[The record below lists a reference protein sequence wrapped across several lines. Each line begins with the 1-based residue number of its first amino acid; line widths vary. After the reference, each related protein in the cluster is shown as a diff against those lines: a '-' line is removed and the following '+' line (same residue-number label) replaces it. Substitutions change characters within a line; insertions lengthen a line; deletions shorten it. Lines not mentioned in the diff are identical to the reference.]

1 MFFFAKPE
9 SLSFIAIIDKEMLA
23 LVNMNQVAPGGK
35 SPSAQELRPNANKKM
50 YDRETMFS
58 HAAQAAAETFAAS
71 LEPIG
76 LVLADG
82 WNGEGA
88 LFEGDGCRCEGWY
101 WAWEARRFF
110 SVVCCDFTLKEPLP
124 FCFDSGGYFAVRR
137 ERHGLMP
144 QSSVSAFLEAKPKTS
159 SILLPKEAR
168 FSYTEIEYYDEYCQ
182 SVFGERIDKALKP
195 LATSLKGLRNQA
207 SWDPEIAEMLGE
219 ITPREIPGPEASLLY
234 SGIANLVMARLLRM
248 GESLCEGVAE
258 QDRLSIARAVSY
270 IENNLGGAIR
280 QKDLLEAANMGSTK
294 FKKTFKQVTGLTVTE
309 FVSSERIE
317 LAKRLLTDHDMSIDE
332 VAHRCGYAR
341 ATSFSALF
349 AKSVGM
355 PPRKWR
361 SIAKVAFDDDP
372 ESKLLGV
379 LASGRSCVS
388 EAESHS

>member
-1 MFFFAKPE
+1 
-9 SLSFIAIIDKEMLA
+9 
-23 LVNMNQVAPGGK
+23 
-35 SPSAQELRPNANKKM
+35 
-50 YDRETMFS
+50 
-58 HAAQAAAETFAAS
+58 
-71 LEPIG
+71 
-76 LVLADG
+76 
-82 WNGEGA
+82 
-88 LFEGDGCRCEGWY
+88 
-101 WAWEARRFF
+101 
-110 SVVCCDFTLKEPLP
+110 
-124 FCFDSGGYFAVRR
+124 
-137 ERHGLMP
+137 MP

-159 SILLPKEAR
+159 SVLLPKGAR
-168 FSYTEIEYYDEYCQ
+168 FSYTEIEYYDEYCR

-195 LATSLKGLRNQA
+195 LATSLKGLRSQA
-207 SWDPEIAEMLGE
+207 SWDPEIAEMLDE
-219 ITPREIPGPEASLLY
+219 IAPREIPGSEAGLLY

-248 GESLCEGVAE
+248 GESLCGGVAE

-270 IENNLGGAIR
+270 IESNLGGAIG

-349 AKSVGM
+349 TKSVGI

-372 ESKLLGV
+372 ESKYLDILE
-379 LASGRSCVS
+379 SGRSCVS
-388 EAESHS
+388 EPGSHS

>member
-1 MFFFAKPE
+1 MD
-9 SLSFIAIIDKEMLA
+9 DK
-23 LVNMNQVAPGGK
+23 
-35 SPSAQELRPNANKKM
+35 
-50 YDRETMFS
+50 ETMFS

-82 WNGEGA
+82 WNGEGS
-88 LFEGDGCRCEGWY
+88 LFEGDGRRCEGWY

-110 SVVCCDFTLKEPLP
+110 SVVCCDFTLKERLP

-159 SILLPKEAR
+159 SVLLPKGAR
-168 FSYTEIEYYDEYCQ
+168 FSYTEIEYYDEYCR
-182 SVFGERIDKALKP
+182 SVFGEKIDKALKP
-195 LATSLKGLRNQA
+195 LAISLKSLRNQA
-207 SWDPEIAEMLGE
+207 SWDPEIAEMLGK
-219 ITPREIPGPEASLLY
+219 ITPREIPGSEAGLLY

-270 IENNLGGAIR
+270 IESNLGGAIG

-317 LAKRLLTDHDMSIDE
+317 LAKRLLTDHDIDE

-349 AKSVGM
+349 TKLVGI

-361 SIAKVAFDDDP
+361 LIAKVAFDDDP
-372 ESKLLGV
+372 ESKLLDI
-379 LASGRSCVS
+379 LASGRSRVS
-388 EAESHS
+388 EPGSHS

>member
-1 MFFFAKPE
+1 
-9 SLSFIAIIDKEMLA
+9 
-23 LVNMNQVAPGGK
+23 
-35 SPSAQELRPNANKKM
+35 M

-82 WNGEGA
+82 WNGEGS
-88 LFEGDGCRCEGWY
+88 LFEGDGRRCEGWY

-137 ERHGLMP
+137 ERHVLMP

-219 ITPREIPGPEASLLY
+219 ITPREILGPEASLLY

-280 QKDLLEAANMGSTK
+280 QKDLLEAANMGVNQIQEDIQAGDGIDSDR
-294 FKKTFKQVTGLTVTE
+294 V
-309 FVSSERIE
+309 
-317 LAKRLLTDHDMSIDE
+317 RLLGKNRAGEKT
-332 VAHRCGYAR
+332 AHR
-341 ATSFSALF
+341 
-349 AKSVGM
+349 
-355 PPRKWR
+355 P
-361 SIAKVAFDDDP
+361 
-372 ESKLLGV
+372 
-379 LASGRSCVS
+379 
-388 EAESHS
+388 

>member
-1 MFFFAKPE
+1 
-9 SLSFIAIIDKEMLA
+9 
-23 LVNMNQVAPGGK
+23 
-35 SPSAQELRPNANKKM
+35 M

-58 HAAQAAAETFAAS
+58 HAAQAATETFEAS
-71 LEPIG
+71 LESIG
-76 LVLADG
+76 LVLADE
-82 WNGEGA
+82 WNGEGS
-88 LFEGDGCRCEGWY
+88 LFEGDGRRCEGWY
-101 WAWEARRFF
+101 WAWEARRSF
-110 SVVCCDFTLKEPLP
+110 SVVCCDFTLKESLP

-137 ERHGLMP
+137 ERRLMP

-168 FSYTEIEYYDEYCQ
+168 FSYTEIEYYDEYYQ

-219 ITPREIPGPEASLLY
+219 ITPREISGPEAGLLY

-270 IENNLGGAIR
+270 IESNLGGVIR

-309 FVSSERIE
+309 FISSERIE
-317 LAKRLLTDHDMSIDE
+317 LAKRLLTDHDMSIDD

-341 ATSFSALF
+341 ATSFSTLF

-355 PPRKWR
+355 SPRKWR

-388 EAESHS
+388 EAESHF

>member
-1 MFFFAKPE
+1 
-9 SLSFIAIIDKEMLA
+9 
-23 LVNMNQVAPGGK
+23 
-35 SPSAQELRPNANKKM
+35 M

-234 SGIANLVMARLLRM
+234 SGIANLVDGKAAQDGREPVRGSGRAGPPFDRESRIVHREQPRRCDQAEGSARGREHGVNQIQEDIQAGDGIDSDRVRLLGKNRA
-248 GESLCEGVAE
+248 GE
-258 QDRLSIARAVSY
+258 
-270 IENNLGGAIR
+270 
-280 QKDLLEAANMGSTK
+280 
-294 FKKTFKQVTGLTVTE
+294 KT
-309 FVSSERIE
+309 
-317 LAKRLLTDHDMSIDE
+317 
-332 VAHRCGYAR
+332 AHR
-341 ATSFSALF
+341 
-349 AKSVGM
+349 
-355 PPRKWR
+355 P
-361 SIAKVAFDDDP
+361 
-372 ESKLLGV
+372 
-379 LASGRSCVS
+379 
-388 EAESHS
+388 

>member
-1 MFFFAKPE
+1 MD
-9 SLSFIAIIDKEMLA
+9 DK
-23 LVNMNQVAPGGK
+23 
-35 SPSAQELRPNANKKM
+35 
-50 YDRETMFS
+50 ETMFS

-82 WNGEGA
+82 WNGEGS
-88 LFEGDGCRCEGWY
+88 LFEGDGRRCEGWY

-137 ERHGLMP
+137 ERHGLLP
-144 QSSVSAFLEAKPKTS
+144 QASVSAFLETTPKTS
-159 SILLPKEAR
+159 SVLLPKGAR
-168 FSYTEIEYYDEYCQ
+168 FSYTEIEYYDEYCR

-207 SWDPEIAEMLGE
+207 SWDPEIAEMLGK
-219 ITPREIPGPEASLLY
+219 ITPREIPGPEAGLLY
-234 SGIANLVMARLLRM
+234 SGIANLVMARLLKMR
-248 GESLCEGVAE
+248 ESLCEGVAE

-294 FKKTFKQVTGLTVTE
+294 FKKVTGLTVTE

-361 SIAKVAFDDDP
+361 SIAKVTFDDDP
-372 ESKLLGV
+372 ESKLLDV
-379 LASGRSCVS
+379 LASRRSYVS
-388 EAESHS
+388 EVESHS

>member
-1 MFFFAKPE
+1 MD
-9 SLSFIAIIDKEMLA
+9 DK
-23 LVNMNQVAPGGK
+23 
-35 SPSAQELRPNANKKM
+35 
-50 YDRETMFS
+50 ETMFS

-82 WNGEGA
+82 WNGEGS
-88 LFEGDGCRCEGWY
+88 LFEGDGRRCEGWY

-137 ERHGLMP
+137 ERHGLLP
-144 QSSVSAFLEAKPKTS
+144 QASVSAFLETTPKTS
-159 SILLPKEAR
+159 SVLLPKGAR
-168 FSYTEIEYYDEYCQ
+168 FSYTEIEYYDEYCR

-207 SWDPEIAEMLGE
+207 SWDPEIAEMLGK
-219 ITPREIPGPEASLLY
+219 ITPREIPGPEAGLLY
-234 SGIANLVMARLLRM
+234 SGIANLLKMR
-248 GESLCEGVAE
+248 ESLCEGVAE
-258 QDRLSIARAVSY
+258 QDRLSIARAISY

-361 SIAKVAFDDDP
+361 SIAKVTFDDDP
-372 ESKLLGV
+372 ESKLLDV
-379 LASGRSCVS
+379 LASRRSYVS
-388 EAESHS
+388 EVESHS